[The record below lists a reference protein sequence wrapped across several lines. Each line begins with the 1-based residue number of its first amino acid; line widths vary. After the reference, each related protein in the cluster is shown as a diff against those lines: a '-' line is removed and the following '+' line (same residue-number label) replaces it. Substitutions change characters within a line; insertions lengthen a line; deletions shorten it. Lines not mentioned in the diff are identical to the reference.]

1 MVATATPELQRI
13 RVEHEECR
21 ERRMKQLEK
30 RTEICKKNLFGHKN
44 KPKRS
49 DENVGEVAAQKENAQ
64 SKEKGSKQLK
74 SRKACKK
81 NLSGHKKRPTRSDE
95 NVGEVAA
102 KKENA
107 QRKEKRSKQLKSRK
121 ACKKNLTGQK
131 NRPRRSDENV
141 AGSATQ
147 KEHVRSRENGSKKNL
162 TGFSKQSVP
171 RSKPRPWPNFTNSE
185 TTKLIR
191 KPTWLL
197 NYRPKQSTALQHSD
211 AASSQVSNFM

>member
-1 MVATATPELQRI
+1 MVATSTPELQRI
-13 RVEHEECR
+13 RVEHEERR
-21 ERRMKQLEK
+21 ERRMKQLKK

-49 DENVGEVAAQKENAQ
+49 DENVGEVAAQKENAER
-64 SKEKGSKQLK
+64 KEKGSKQLK

-81 NLSGHKKRPTRSDE
+81 NLSGHKNRPT
-95 NVGEVAA
+95 
-102 KKENA
+102 
-107 QRKEKRSKQLKSRK
+107 
-121 ACKKNLTGQK
+121 
-131 NRPRRSDENV
+131 RSDENV

-185 TTKLIR
+185 TTKLPR

-197 NYRPKQSTALQHSD
+197 NYRPKQSTALQDSD
-211 AASSQVSNFM
+211 AASSQVSYFM